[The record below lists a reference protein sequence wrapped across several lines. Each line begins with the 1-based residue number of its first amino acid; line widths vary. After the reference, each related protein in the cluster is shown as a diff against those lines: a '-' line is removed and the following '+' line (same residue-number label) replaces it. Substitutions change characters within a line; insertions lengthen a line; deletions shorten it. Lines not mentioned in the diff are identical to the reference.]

1 MKPENMRN
9 GMRVVNE
16 IANGAVHLCGCFYA
30 ALDTQYVTDFQVK
43 KKPLVEILFFV
54 RSFICWKFREKKWSL
69 LYHPKGCTRNERKYS
84 NPTLVEF
91 LAMKIHENI
100 CAPLIGEQGGKLTPA
115 SINTFVY
122 FLVFIFTVCTVCV
135 KAIRR

>member
-43 KKPLVEILFFV
+43 KKPLVEIFFFCTQFHLLEV
-54 RSFICWKFREKKWSL
+54 PRKKMVSSL
-69 LYHPKGCTRNERKYS
+69 SPQRLYPK
-84 NPTLVEF
+84 
-91 LAMKIHENI
+91 
-100 CAPLIGEQGGKLTPA
+100 
-115 SINTFVY
+115 
-122 FLVFIFTVCTVCV
+122 
-135 KAIRR
+135 